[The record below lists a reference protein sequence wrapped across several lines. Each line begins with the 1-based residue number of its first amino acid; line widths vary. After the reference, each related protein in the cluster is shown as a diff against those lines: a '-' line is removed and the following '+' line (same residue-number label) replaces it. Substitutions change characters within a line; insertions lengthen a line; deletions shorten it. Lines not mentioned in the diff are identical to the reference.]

1 MNIFDTRTAFLI
13 AGLLYFLMPL
23 VVWIALRAQK
33 TTSIAQWCIGGE
45 LFGLGLL
52 LISLRSQVP
61 DWVSYD
67 IAAFCMHLG
76 NVTRIQAMQ
85 NELGKPMSRPVFAV
99 VVSIF
104 WLGYETGRMIE
115 PYGPYHFVWSLLAIA
130 FQSLWIAHLSR
141 QLAARESIDSARWL
155 SLAYLPMAVILCV
168 RLVQVIS
175 GSASHGPLIDGY
187 TSMAMALLGIV
198 AAVMGN
204 TSFLGIYAE
213 RASRQQIQ
221 KAKDDARR
229 EETARLGRQIAHLDR
244 QRGLGLI
251 AQSLAHELSQPLA
264 NINIIAERAELKA
277 IQAKGL
283 DNAWAQCAADILRNT
298 QVAVDIMNRIRGYIK
313 AKDIEF
319 QPVNLQQVCT
329 NVTHL
334 MNDWLRS
341 EQIGLEI
348 QMTEQDLWVQGDP
361 VQLSQILF
369 NLLRNAG
376 QACSHRPQP
385 RITLRLYTEGDHAMV
400 QVQDNGSG
408 FSPQALLNDTKQL
421 VSTKIDGLGVGL
433 SISSHIAELHHGSL
447 SLNNAPEGG
456 AQVTVSLP
464 LSLPLRPTAA

>member
-23 VVWIALRAQK
+23 VVWMALRTQK

-52 LISLRSQVP
+52 LISLRIQVP
-61 DWVSYD
+61 DWISYD
-67 IAAFCMHLG
+67 LAALCMHVG

-85 NELGKPMSRPVFAV
+85 NELGKPMSRPVFAG

-115 PYGPYHFVWSLLAIA
+115 PYGPYHFIWSLLAIA

-141 QLAARESIDSARWL
+141 QLAAKESIDSARWL

-168 RLVQVIS
+168 RVLQVVS

-187 TSMAMALLGIV
+187 TSMGMALLGIV
-198 AAVMGN
+198 AAVVGN

-221 KAKDDARR
+221 KAKDDTRR

-251 AQSLAHELSQPLA
+251 AQSLAHELSQPLT

-277 IQAKGL
+277 IHEKGP
-283 DNAWAQCAADILRNT
+283 DSPFVQYAADILRNT

-376 QACSHRPQP
+376 QACSHRP
-385 RITLRLYTEGDHAMV
+385 
-400 QVQDNGSG
+400 
-408 FSPQALLNDTKQL
+408 
-421 VSTKIDGLGVGL
+421 
-433 SISSHIAELHHGSL
+433 
-447 SLNNAPEGG
+447 
-456 AQVTVSLP
+456 
-464 LSLPLRPTAA
+464 

>member
-23 VVWIALRAQK
+23 VVWMALRTQK

-168 RLVQVIS
+168 RVLQVVS

-187 TSMAMALLGIV
+187 TSMGMALLGIV

-221 KAKDDARR
+221 KAKEDARR

-251 AQSLAHELSQPLA
+251 AQSLAHELSQQLA

-348 QMTEQDLWVQGDP
+348 QMPEQDLSVQGDP

-400 QVQDNGSG
+400 QVQDNGTG
-408 FSPQALLNDTKQL
+408 FNPQALLNDTKQL

-447 SLNNAPEGG
+447 SLNNAPVGG

-464 LSLPLRPTAA
+464 LSLPLRPAAA

>member
-23 VVWIALRAQK
+23 VVWMALRTQK

-52 LISLRSQVP
+52 LISLRSRVP
-61 DWVSYD
+61 DLISYD
-67 IAAFCMHLG
+67 LAALCMHVG

-85 NELGKPMSRPVFAV
+85 NELGKPMSRPVFAG

-115 PYGPYHFVWSLLAIA
+115 PYGSYHFVWSLLAIA

-141 QLAARESIDSARWL
+141 QLAAKESIDNARWL
-155 SLAYLPMAVILCV
+155 SFAYLPMAVILCV
-168 RLVQVIS
+168 RVLQVVS

-187 TSMAMALLGIV
+187 TSMGMALLGIV
-198 AAVMGN
+198 AAVVGN

-251 AQSLAHELSQPLA
+251 AQSLAHELSQPLT

-277 IQAKGL
+277 IHEKGP
-283 DNAWAQCAADILRNT
+283 DSPFVQYAADILRNT
-298 QVAVDIMNRIRGYIK
+298 QVAVNIMNRIRGYIK

-319 QPVNLQQVCT
+319 QPVSLQQVCT

-348 QMTEQDLWVQGDP
+348 QMPGQDLWVQGDP

-408 FSPQALLNDTKQL
+408 FSPQALLNDTQQF

-464 LSLPLRPTAA
+464 LSLPLRPAAA

>member
-23 VVWIALRAQK
+23 VVWMALRTQK

-52 LISLRSQVP
+52 LISLRIQVP
-61 DWVSYD
+61 DWISYD
-67 IAAFCMHLG
+67 LAALCMHVG

-85 NELGKPMSRPVFAV
+85 NELGKPMSRPVFAG

-115 PYGPYHFVWSLLAIA
+115 PYGSYHFIWSLLAIA
-130 FQSLWIAHLSR
+130 FQWLWIAHLSR
-141 QLAARESIDSARWL
+141 QLAAKESIDSARWL

-168 RLVQVIS
+168 RVLQVVS

-187 TSMAMALLGIV
+187 TSMGMALLGIV

-221 KAKDDARR
+221 KAKEDARR

-251 AQSLAHELSQPLA
+251 AQSLAHELSQQLA

-348 QMTEQDLWVQGDP
+348 QMPEQDLSVQGDP

-400 QVQDNGSG
+400 QVQDNGTG
-408 FSPQALLNDTKQL
+408 FNPQALLNDTKQL

-447 SLNNAPEGG
+447 SLNNAHEGG

-464 LSLPLRPTAA
+464 LSLPLRPAAA

>member
-23 VVWIALRAQK
+23 VVWMALRLQK
-33 TTSIAQWCIGGE
+33 TRSITQWCMGGE

-52 LISLRSQVP
+52 LISLRSQIP

-67 IAAFCMHLG
+67 LAALCMHVG

-85 NELGKPMSRPVFAV
+85 DELGKPMSRPVFAG

-104 WLGYETGRMIE
+104 WLGYETGRIIE
-115 PYGPYHFVWSLLAIA
+115 PYGSYHFVWSLLAIA
-130 FQSLWIAHLSR
+130 FQSLWIAQLSR
-141 QLAARESIDSARWL
+141 KLAAHESIDSARWL
-155 SLAYLPMAVILCV
+155 SFAYLPMAVILCV
-168 RLVQVIS
+168 RVVQVIG
-175 GSASHGPLIDGY
+175 GSAGYGPLIDGY

-198 AAVMGN
+198 AAVVGN

-277 IQAKGL
+277 IQAKDL
-283 DNAWAQCAADILRNT
+283 DNALAQFAADILRNT
-298 QVAVDIMNRIRGYIK
+298 QIAVNIMNRIRGYIRSK
-313 AKDIEF
+313 EIEF
-319 QPVNLQQVCT
+319 QPVKLQAVCA
-329 NVTHL
+329 NVSHL

-341 EQIGLEI
+341 EKIQLELHI
-348 QMTEQDLWVQGDP
+348 PEQDLWVQGDP

-376 QACSHRPQP
+376 QACSSQLQA
-385 RITLRLYTEGDHAMV
+385 RIVLSLRTQGDQAILE
-400 QVQDNGSG
+400 VQDNGPG
-408 FSPQALLNDTKQL
+408 FSAQALLSDTKNF
-421 VSTKIDGLGVGL
+421 VSSKIDGMGVGL
-433 SISSHIAELHHGSL
+433 SISSHIAELHHGTL
-447 SLNNAPEGG
+447 RLNNSPEGG
-456 AQVTVSLP
+456 AIVTLTLP
-464 LSLPLRPTAA
+464 LWAGIKPMAE

>member
-23 VVWIALRAQK
+23 VVWMALRTQK

-61 DWVSYD
+61 DWISYD
-67 IAAFCMHLG
+67 LAALCMHVG

-85 NELGKPMSRPVFAV
+85 NELGKPMSRPVFAGV
-99 VVSIF
+99 ASIF

-115 PYGPYHFVWSLLAIA
+115 PYGSYHFVWSLLAIA

-141 QLAARESIDSARWL
+141 QLAAKESIDSARWL

-168 RLVQVIS
+168 RVLQVVS
-175 GSASHGPLIDGY
+175 GSASHGPLIDEY
-187 TSMAMALLGIV
+187 TNMGMALLGIV
-198 AAVMGN
+198 AAVVGN

-221 KAKDDARR
+221 KAKEDARR

-251 AQSLAHELSQPLA
+251 AQSLAHELSQPLT

-277 IQAKGL
+277 IHEKGP
-283 DNAWAQCAADILRNT
+283 DSPFVQYAADILRNT

-319 QPVNLQQVCT
+319 QPVSLQQVCT

-348 QMTEQDLWVQGDP
+348 QITEQDLWVQGDP

-408 FSPQALLNDTKQL
+408 FSPQALLNDTKQF

>member
-23 VVWIALRAQK
+23 VVWMALRTQK

-141 QLAARESIDSARWL
+141 QLAAKESIDSARWL

-168 RLVQVIS
+168 RVLQVVS

-187 TSMAMALLGIV
+187 TSMGMALLGIV

-221 KAKDDARR
+221 KAKEDARR

-251 AQSLAHELSQPLA
+251 AQSLAHELSQQLA

-348 QMTEQDLWVQGDP
+348 QMPEQDLSVQGDP

-400 QVQDNGSG
+400 QVQDNGTG
-408 FSPQALLNDTKQL
+408 FNPQALLNDTKQL

-447 SLNNAPEGG
+447 SLNNAHEGG

-464 LSLPLRPTAA
+464 LSLPLRPAAA

>member
-1 MNIFDTRTAFLI
+1 MNVFDTRTAFLI

-23 VVWIALRAQK
+23 VVWMALRTQK

-104 WLGYETGRMIE
+104 WLGYETGRIIE
-115 PYGPYHFVWSLLAIA
+115 PYGSYHFVWSLLAIA

-168 RLVQVIS
+168 RVLQVVS
-175 GSASHGPLIDGY
+175 GSASHGPLIDEY
-187 TSMAMALLGIV
+187 TNMGMALLGIV
-198 AAVMGN
+198 AAVVGN

-221 KAKDDARR
+221 KAKEDARR

-251 AQSLAHELSQPLA
+251 AQSLAHELSQPLT

-277 IQAKGL
+277 IHEKGP
-283 DNAWAQCAADILRNT
+283 DSPFVQYAADILRNT

-319 QPVNLQQVCT
+319 QPVSLQQVCT

-348 QMTEQDLWVQGDP
+348 QITEQDLWVQGDP

-376 QACSHRPQP
+376 QACSHQPQP

-408 FSPQALLNDTKQL
+408 FSPQALLNDTQQF

>member
-23 VVWIALRAQK
+23 VVWMALRTQK

-168 RLVQVIS
+168 RVLQVVS

-187 TSMAMALLGIV
+187 TSMGMALLGIV

-221 KAKDDARR
+221 KAKEDARR

-251 AQSLAHELSQPLA
+251 AQSLAHELSQQLA

-348 QMTEQDLWVQGDP
+348 QMPEQDLSVQGDP

-400 QVQDNGSG
+400 QVQDNGTG
-408 FSPQALLNDTKQL
+408 FNPQALLNDTKQL

-447 SLNNAPEGG
+447 SLNNAHEGG

-464 LSLPLRPTAA
+464 LSLPLRPAAA

>member
-23 VVWIALRAQK
+23 VVWMALRTQK

-61 DWVSYD
+61 DWISYD
-67 IAAFCMHLG
+67 LAALCMHVG

-85 NELGKPMSRPVFAV
+85 NELGKPMSRPVFAG

-104 WLGYETGRMIE
+104 WLGYETGRIIE
-115 PYGPYHFVWSLLAIA
+115 PYGSYHFVWSLLAIA

-141 QLAARESIDSARWL
+141 QLAAKESIDSARWL

-168 RLVQVIS
+168 RVLQVVS
-175 GSASHGPLIDGY
+175 GSASHGPLIDEY
-187 TSMAMALLGIV
+187 TNMGMALLGIV
-198 AAVMGN
+198 AAVVGN

-221 KAKDDARR
+221 KAKEDARR

-251 AQSLAHELSQPLA
+251 AQSLAHELSQPLT

-277 IQAKGL
+277 IHEKGP
-283 DNAWAQCAADILRNT
+283 DSPFVQYAADILRNT

-319 QPVNLQQVCT
+319 QPVSLQQVCT

-348 QMTEQDLWVQGDP
+348 QITEQDLWVQGDP

-408 FSPQALLNDTKQL
+408 FSPQALLNDTKQF

>member
-23 VVWIALRAQK
+23 VVWMALRTQK

-52 LISLRSQVP
+52 LISLRIQVP
-61 DWVSYD
+61 DWISYD
-67 IAAFCMHLG
+67 LAALCMHVG

-85 NELGKPMSRPVFAV
+85 NELGKPMSRPVFAG

-115 PYGPYHFVWSLLAIA
+115 PYGSYHFIWSLLAIA

-168 RLVQVIS
+168 RVLQVVS

-187 TSMAMALLGIV
+187 TSMGMALLGIV

-221 KAKDDARR
+221 KAKEDARR

-251 AQSLAHELSQPLA
+251 AQSLAHELSQQLA

-348 QMTEQDLWVQGDP
+348 QMPEQDLSVQGDP

-400 QVQDNGSG
+400 QVQDNGTG
-408 FSPQALLNDTKQL
+408 FNPQALLNDTKQL

-447 SLNNAPEGG
+447 SLNNAHEGG

-464 LSLPLRPTAA
+464 LSLPLRPAAA

>member
-23 VVWIALRAQK
+23 VVWMALRTQK

-61 DWVSYD
+61 DWISYD
-67 IAAFCMHLG
+67 LAALCMHVG

-85 NELGKPMSRPVFAV
+85 NELGKPMSRPVFAGV
-99 VVSIF
+99 ASIF
-104 WLGYETGRMIE
+104 WLVYETGRMIE
-115 PYGPYHFVWSLLAIA
+115 PYGSYHFVWSLLAIA

-141 QLAARESIDSARWL
+141 QLAAKESIDSARWL

-168 RLVQVIS
+168 RVLQVVS
-175 GSASHGPLIDGY
+175 GSASHGPLIDEY
-187 TSMAMALLGIV
+187 TNMGMALLGIV
-198 AAVMGN
+198 AAVVGN

-251 AQSLAHELSQPLA
+251 AQSLAHELSQPLT

-277 IQAKGL
+277 IHEKGP
-283 DNAWAQCAADILRNT
+283 DSPFVQYAADILRNT

-319 QPVNLQQVCT
+319 QPVSLQQVCT

-348 QMTEQDLWVQGDP
+348 QITEQDLWVQGDP

-376 QACSHRPQP
+376 QACSHQPQP

-408 FSPQALLNDTKQL
+408 FSPQALLNDTQQF

>member
-187 TSMAMALLGIV
+187 TSMAMALLGII

-221 KAKDDARR
+221 KAKEDARR

-277 IQAKGL
+277 IHEKGP
-283 DNAWAQCAADILRNT
+283 DSPFVQYAADILRNT

-408 FSPQALLNDTKQL
+408 FSPQALLNDTKQF

-447 SLNNAPEGG
+447 SLNNAPVGG

-464 LSLPLRPTAA
+464 LSLPLRPAAA

>member
-13 AGLLYFLMPL
+13 AGLLYFLMPW
-23 VVWIALRAQK
+23 VVWMALRTQK

-45 LFGLGLL
+45 LFGLGLFM
-52 LISLRSQVP
+52 ISLRGQIP
-61 DWVSYD
+61 QWVSYD
-67 IAAFCMHLG
+67 IAALCMQLG
-76 NVTRIQAMQ
+76 NVTRIQAMRR
-85 NELGKPMSRPVFAV
+85 ELGKPMPFPVFAGV
-99 VVSIF
+99 VAVF
-104 WLGYETGRMIE
+104 WLGYEAGRLLD
-115 PYGPYHFVWSLLAIA
+115 PQGAFHFIWSLLAIA

-141 QLAARESIDSARWL
+141 QLANKEAIDSARWL
-155 SLAYLPMAVILCV
+155 SFGYLPLAVVLLV
-168 RLVQVIS
+168 RVQQVIS
-175 GSASHGPLIDGY
+175 GSAVHGPLVDEY
-187 TSMAMALLGIV
+187 TSMAMALMGIV
-198 AAVMGN
+198 SAVVGN
-204 TSFLGIYAE
+204 TCFLGIYVE

-221 KAKDDARR
+221 QAQAQARR

-251 AQSLAHELSQPLA
+251 AQSLAHELSQPLT

-277 IQAKGL
+277 MHEKGP
-283 DNAWAQCAADILRNT
+283 DSPFVQYAADILRNT

-319 QPVNLQQVCT
+319 QPVSLQQVCT

-348 QMTEQDLWVQGDP
+348 QITEQDLWVQGDP

-376 QACSHRPQP
+376 QACSHQPQP

-408 FSPQALLNDTKQL
+408 FSPQALLNDTQQF

>member
-1 MNIFDTRTAFLI
+1 MNVFDTRTAFLI

-23 VVWIALRAQK
+23 VVWMALRTQK

-52 LISLRSQVP
+52 LISLRSRVP
-61 DWVSYD
+61 DLISYD
-67 IAAFCMHLG
+67 LAALCMHVG

-85 NELGKPMSRPVFAV
+85 NELGKPMSRPVFAG

-115 PYGPYHFVWSLLAIA
+115 PYGSYHFVWSLLAIA

-141 QLAARESIDSARWL
+141 QLAAKESIDSARWL
-155 SLAYLPMAVILCV
+155 SLAYLPMAAILCV
-168 RLVQVIS
+168 RVLQVVS
-175 GSASHGPLIDGY
+175 GSASHGPLIDEY
-187 TSMAMALLGIV
+187 TNMGMALLGIV
-198 AAVMGN
+198 AAVVGN

-277 IQAKGL
+277 IHEKGP
-283 DNAWAQCAADILRNT
+283 DSPFVQYAADILRNT

-319 QPVNLQQVCT
+319 QPVSLQQVCT

-341 EQIGLEI
+341 ELIVL
-348 QMTEQDLWVQGDP
+348 
-361 VQLSQILF
+361 
-369 NLLRNAG
+369 
-376 QACSHRPQP
+376 
-385 RITLRLYTEGDHAMV
+385 
-400 QVQDNGSG
+400 
-408 FSPQALLNDTKQL
+408 
-421 VSTKIDGLGVGL
+421 
-433 SISSHIAELHHGSL
+433 
-447 SLNNAPEGG
+447 
-456 AQVTVSLP
+456 
-464 LSLPLRPTAA
+464 